1 MTCKKCGL
9 ELKRSDKFCP
19 RCGEIA
25 PKQKT
30 STTKKTLIIFLTVIV
45 VAIACSII
53 ITIISV
59 NSKPSQKVYNDTSRV
74 FEENSK
80 STVKEVLSESE
91 TESKTESE
99 IETKAE
105 KGIITGQ
112 VLDDL
117 GNPIEN
123 AEVCAI
129 VVRET
134 ETKDNAENISDTS
147 GSNSEIK
154 TKTDKEGKYSIEC
167 LVGEYKIQIT
177 ADGYDGFI
185 NEKYVTVSTGKT
197 VSIEK
202 INLKSKSSEFDSLIT
217 NIINNESIWISNL
230 EKEEKDF
237 KDVGLDTSGNE
248 YLWFQD
254 MNMDGN
260 LELVTM
266 SKYFN
271 DMDLGGDYRYCSI
284 YSCNN
289 SKFNI
294 FLPANTDADF
304 YSTTFGICNGKMDDS
319 TFSYYLWQK
328 KDGSFVY
335 LSDNSIDVMLLDLS
349 YLSLGG
355 CAIDYPIIKIYDDDY
370 CYIDWKDFVSSD
382 CATEV
387 SISDGKKY
395 YDNYFDGAVS
405 YKTNTKKIKLSDYQN
420 KTEDEKR
427 KLLEESAEA
436 WSYSKD
442 GSTKKPFEDIVNDIV
457 EKYGSTTSD
466 YEQFSIDSNKTTPI
480 NNIKGQINCH
490 GGKVV
495 GFTTDYVLNGGSVGI
510 VRSDLADTWH
520 VTAKNS
526 CTSYGIVWYELWDS
540 DDGDYYGWVDSNYI
554 DFY

>member
-30 STTKKTLIIFLTVIV
+30 STTKKVVIV
-45 VAIACSII
+45 LASFLAVVAVCGVV
-53 ITIISV
+53 SV
-59 NSKPSQKVYNDTSRV
+59 VLNNSNSSPKVYKNTSRS
-74 FEENSK
+74 FDGNYNGNYK
-80 STVKEVLSESE
+80 SNVKKNLNTSESE
-91 TESKTESE
+91 TE
-99 IETKAE
+99 AE

-284 YSCNN
+284 YSFNN

-349 YLSLGG
+349 SLSLGG
-355 CAIDYPIIKIYDDDY
+355 CAIDYPIIEIYDDDY